1 MINAEDFLNDD
12 DSALGRPR
20 WIDTIGIELVAVAG
34 SQFEVRSHGWNPFV
48 LRKIQCAGSG
58 CRGGVLPPGVASS
71 AALLNMAKVSGR
83 AGMRS
88 LGIFHLFS
96 FKMFPAELSSSSE
109 SAGSLFFTAR
119 DSIIAPTK
127 PLNKAM
133 ACCLASCSSPPIC
146 AAIISRY
153 VPMPL
158 TKAV

>member
-12 DSALGRPR
+12 DAALGHPR

-58 CRGGVLPPGVASS
+58 SRGGVLPPGVASS
-71 AALLNMAKVSGR
+71 AVLLNLA
-83 AGMRS
+83 S
-88 LGIFHLFS
+88 LGIFQFFS
-96 FKMFPAELSSSSE
+96 FKLFRAELSSSSE
-109 SAGSLFFTAR
+109 SVGSLCFTAR

-127 PLNKAM
+127 PLNKAI

-146 AAIISRY
+146 APIISR
-153 VPMPL
+153 
-158 TKAV
+158 